1 MSHREIISSASRLV
15 LGAVFVIAG
24 ISKIWSPQ
32 SAVSF
37 ADYWLPDQLESIS
50 LFFVLSLAILEFSIG
65 LLIITGIGAKKTLAV
80 AFGLLFVLTLLLV
93 LSQMRGDAPSCGCFG
108 AAGSD
113 LFDSNPWAAL
123 LRNVALLGMC
133 VVAARPRS
141 VDVRLQAV
149 ESEHAT
155 M

>member
-1 MSHREIISSASRLV
+1 MSHREIISGASRLV

-37 ADYWLPDQLESIS
+37 AAYWLPDQLDSIS
-50 LFFVLSLAILEFSIG
+50 MFFTLSVANLEFAIG
-65 LLIITGIGAKKTLAV
+65 LLMIIGMGLKKNLAV
-80 AFGLLFVLTLLLV
+80 GFGLLCVFTLLLV

-113 LFDSNPWAAL
+113 LFDSSPWAAV
-123 LRNVALLGMC
+123 LRNLALLGMC
-133 VVAARPRS
+133 VVAARSSS
-141 VDVRLQAV
+141 VDVRQQAV